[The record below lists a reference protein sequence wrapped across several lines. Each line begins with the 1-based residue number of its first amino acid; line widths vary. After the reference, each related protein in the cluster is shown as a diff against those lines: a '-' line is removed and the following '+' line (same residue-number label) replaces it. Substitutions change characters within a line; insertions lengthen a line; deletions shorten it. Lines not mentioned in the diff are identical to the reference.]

1 MVSLPPPGISSGG
14 RNRKLPENCKTP
26 VRANRYVVAVTTE
39 QIVGLI
45 LALLLMAVGVAGSI
59 LPGLPSTPIVLIAAI
74 AHRLYFGL
82 AGAAWWVIAVLAFF
96 TALSLVMD
104 YVASVYGAK
113 RLGATWRGA
122 VGAIVGGIIGL
133 FFSLPGIL
141 LGPFVGA
148 ALFEMAGGREWRNAS
163 KAGVGA
169 TLGLLAGALGKL
181 ACCVAMMSLFGFN
194 VIYRS
199 LNP

>member
-1 MVSLPPPGISSGG
+1 M
-14 RNRKLPENCKTP
+14 
-26 VRANRYVVAVTTE
+26 TTE

-45 LALLLMAVGVAGSI
+45 LALLLMAVGVVGSI
-59 LPGLPSTPIVLIAAI
+59 LPGLPSTPVVLIAAI
-74 AHRLYFGL
+74 THKIYFGP
-82 AGAAWWVIAVLAFF
+82 AGAAWWVIGVLALF

-104 YVASVYGAK
+104 YVASMYGAK

-133 FFSLPGIL
+133 FFNLPGIL
-141 LGPFVGA
+141 IGPFVGA
-148 ALFEMAGGREWRNAS
+148 ALFEMAGGREWKGAS

-199 LNP
+199 LHP